1 MADSRGSP
9 LRALFRAALGALLAW
24 RRAAFLTRLRL
35 EARLR
40 GVALE
45 LHVGRN
51 FVVGKDVRAELG
63 GRRVRLVIG
72 DDVTFA
78 DAVRFT
84 LVDADVH
91 LGDGSAI
98 KRECLIHVF
107 GGRLVLDGRCGL
119 SQRCVVHCADEI
131 SIAKWT
137 VVSEYATLVDSLHA
151 VPMAPVE
158 RNWLRDES
166 AVEKAPIRI
175 GSHVFVGAKA
185 TILKGVTIGDCS
197 IVAANSLVTADVP
210 PLTMAIGVP
219 ARRIPRRPPSG
230 TPPSGA

>member
-35 EARLR
+35 EARIR

-51 FVVGKDVRAELG
+51 FVVGKGVRAELG
-63 GRRVRLVIG
+63 GKRVRLVIG
-72 DDVTFA
+72 HDVTFA

-91 LGDGSAI
+91 FGDGSAI

-107 GGRLVLDGRCGL
+107 GGRLAFDGPCGL

-131 SIAKWT
+131 TIAKWA

-151 VPMAPVE
+151 VPMAPVDH
-158 RNWLRDES
+158 NWLRDEH
-166 AVEKAPIRI
+166 AVEKAPIHI
-175 GSHVFVGAKA
+175 GRYVFVGAKA
-185 TILKGVTIGDCS
+185 TILKGVTIGDGS
-197 IVAANSLVTADVP
+197 IVAANSLVVADVP

-230 TPPSGA
+230 TPPSDA